1 MQIIEG
7 QTTHDVRRALA
18 AHLKAEGQMD
28 EGQLFAPSS
37 VVVRCQRPAEIWD
50 VDPTVNPLE
59 MLRRWLSYAE
69 GCEEG
74 VTGLAEPLGTKS
86 KALAYANLSDKNLPK
101 GVEAI
106 VYLSHGPDIRCVWTS
121 PMVELGGALTSV
133 GLHLELMA
141 AVANK
146 RAAGVERLGCFARGT
161 PEEVD
166 RILGLPPVP
175 CVPCPPL
182 ISTPLSS
189 WLSDLDTF
197 LRVGSRA
204 IGYKDRFF
212 RGTAVPLHR
221 TAALL
226 ELGKT
231 RDAQVMAS
239 TVAHDNWRYLA
250 ERWVLGYQRPAG
262 AAQ

>member
-7 QTTHDVRRALA
+7 QTAHDVRRALA

-28 EGQLFAPSS
+28 EGYLFAPGS
-37 VVVRCQRPAEIWD
+37 VVLRCQRPSEIWD
-50 VDPTVNPLE
+50 VEATTNPLE
-59 MLRRWLSYAE
+59 VLTRWLSYAA
-69 GCEEG
+69 GCEKG
-74 VTGLAEPLGTKS
+74 VTDIAETLRSKPKAAAYTDLGGPTGAKGIE
-86 KALAYANLSDKNLPK
+86 ALA
-101 GVEAI
+101 
-106 VYLSHGPDIRCVWTS
+106 YLSHGPDVRCVWTG
-121 PMVELGGALTSV
+121 PMADLGSTVTSV
-133 GLHLELMA
+133 GLHLELLA
-141 AVANK
+141 AASGK
-146 RAAGVERLGCFARGT
+146 CAKGVERLACYARGT
-161 PEEVD
+161 PEDVERVLAMP
-166 RILGLPPVP
+166 RVP

-182 ISTPLSS
+182 ISTPLGS

-226 ELGKT
+226 EQGKAHE
-231 RDAQVMAS
+231 AQVMAS

-250 ERWVLGYQRPAG
+250 ERWVLGHQRPAG